1 MNGTIV
7 MRVGIP
13 TTVSGLAHRR
23 PPTTPVR
30 PQRPSAHNARSSG
43 AQDSLPGKRSDR
55 HSISSDRL
63 HAPPRFPAGLLTPTE
78 SGRNVI
84 GGYPGSAARC
94 QCSTGD
100 YPALT
105 GRYRSFSEDYLVLTN
120 GYLHLTEDYPGF
132 TGCYPGLTVAYPAF
146 TKPYP
151 DMTVPCFSML
161 EAKTSHHT
169 KNPLVRNQIAHCP

>member
-1 MNGTIV
+1 

-13 TTVSGLAHRR
+13 TTVNGLA
-23 PPTTPVR
+23 
-30 PQRPSAHNARSSG
+30 QRPSAHNARPPTTPVVLARRILCPANG
-43 AQDSLPGKRSDR
+43 APGTQLHSTASTPRPACPQVCLR
-55 HSISSDRL
+55 HAKSC
-63 HAPPRFPAGLLTPTE
+63 
-78 SGRNVI
+78 RNVI

-94 QCSTGD
+94 QCSAGD